1 VSGAS
6 VLQVEISN
14 RVATITYPAS
24 STVAE
29 NLTFLARDPDGNS
42 GAATAKFT
50 VKAADAAANW
60 SANCASCHAK
70 DGSGSTLMGKK
81 NGVKDYRDAKVQAE
95 FTDEK
100 ATQAI
105 KDGIT
110 DDGKIKMKSFK
121 EKLTDDEVKDLVA
134 FIRKFKP

>member
-1 VSGAS
+1 MK
-6 VLQVEISN
+6 
-14 RVATITYPAS
+14 ATIKTLVIVGSLVCSAS
-24 STVAE
+24 
-29 NLTFLARDPDGNS
+29 L
-42 GAATAKFT
+42 